1 MDEMNNTFR
10 HRQADEKPTDRLLP
24 VRNILNLI
32 FMAGAIVGVV
42 LYFLTNKT
50 VGTVVILSA
59 MVFKMAECCLR
70 FFRR

>member
-1 MDEMNNTFR
+1 MNNTFH
-10 HRQADEKPTDRLLP
+10 HRKTDEKPTDRLLP

-32 FMAGAIVGVV
+32 FMAGAVVGVV
-42 LYFLTNKT
+42 LYFFTNKT